1 MYRETEK
8 IGLDKYNQSEYKMK
22 SRDIDLPYVINKLG
36 ELEDFVES
44 IQSFYNMSND
54 YDLLAIL
61 EFLFVFRTSYIN
73 LSNKFDELTTKYIKL
88 LEKNSDK

>member
-1 MYRETEK
+1 
-8 IGLDKYNQSEYKMK
+8 
-22 SRDIDLPYVINKLG
+22 
-36 ELEDFVES
+36 
-44 IQSFYNMSND
+44 MSND